1 MQSDPSKRPKYIRE
15 DAQPARVEFDGAVTF
30 LQASKLRPTNNILSA
45 FIVSNVSSSDSGG
58 FIVSDTDLYSS
69 PASGMGFRTDIPM
82 GNSKI
87 VYKLTVGTETFNSRG
102 SISRGEFHLTTLVG
116 TQTMFEMYV
125 DGSMEVGVSKEE
137 ELTLLGD
144 STSSRGV
151 NVNVGQVFLTLGRRA
166 TLGNVQPLFQGQ
178 MGDIVMFN
186 RTMSSDERKSV
197 ERALCIKWNIQAC
210 AQNVSAG
217 TIQWTKQSYVVKESY
232 GYAVVGLN
240 RTEHY
245 DGYLELFYEC
255 KAHGSFR
262 SLKPGTL
269 REGWSNWTRAQ
280 QELALLNQTATFAAV
295 DGIDFMAVTGIVSWG
310 HSESGIKNF
319 TIPLVDNEL
328 LQEPRSFECSVKV
341 EEKTP
346 IASIKLPATVVD
358 VVVQVYSVYLLY

>member
-1 MQSDPSKRPKYIRE
+1 
-15 DAQPARVEFDGAVTF
+15 
-30 LQASKLRPTNNILSA
+30 
-45 FIVSNVSSSDSGG
+45 
-58 FIVSDTDLYSS
+58 
-69 PASGMGFRTDIPM
+69 
-82 GNSKI
+82 
-87 VYKLTVGTETFNSRG
+87 
-102 SISRGEFHLTTLVG
+102 
-116 TQTMFEMYV
+116 
-125 DGSMEVGVSKEE
+125 
-137 ELTLLGD
+137 
-144 STSSRGV
+144 
-151 NVNVGQVFLTLGRRA
+151 
-166 TLGNVQPLFQGQ
+166 
-178 MGDIVMFN
+178 
-186 RTMSSDERKSV
+186 
-197 ERALCIKWNIQAC
+197 
-210 AQNVSAG
+210 
-217 TIQWTKQSYVVKESY
+217 
-232 GYAVVGLN
+232 LN